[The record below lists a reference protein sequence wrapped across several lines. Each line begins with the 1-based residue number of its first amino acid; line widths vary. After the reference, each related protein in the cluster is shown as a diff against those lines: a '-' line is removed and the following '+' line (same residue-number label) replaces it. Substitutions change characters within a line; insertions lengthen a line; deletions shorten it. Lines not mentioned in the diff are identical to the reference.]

1 MYGGQTFA
9 LTSVTQASLSQI
21 HPLPLSLLFV
31 WYEIL
36 PVCHVCHSKVGG
48 RGAVDVHEFH
58 PGSRRGASALHGM
71 RPLRARGLGSN
82 QACWSSSDTKQQ
94 KTQTAGTPPAPCRP
108 PKPETA
114 LPGPT
119 LLSRSLQP
127 TVPSVRSGV
136 EPRLGTGREFCSPD
150 PTEWLRTRR

>member
-1 MYGGQTFA
+1 MLEQ
-9 LTSVTQASLSQI
+9 
-21 HPLPLSLLFV
+21 
-31 WYEIL
+31 
-36 PVCHVCHSKVGG
+36 
-48 RGAVDVHEFH
+48 
-58 PGSRRGASALHGM
+58 
-71 RPLRARGLGSN
+71 LRHKATENTDSGH
-82 QACWSSSDTKQQ
+82 
-94 KTQTAGTPPAPCRP
+94 TPRP